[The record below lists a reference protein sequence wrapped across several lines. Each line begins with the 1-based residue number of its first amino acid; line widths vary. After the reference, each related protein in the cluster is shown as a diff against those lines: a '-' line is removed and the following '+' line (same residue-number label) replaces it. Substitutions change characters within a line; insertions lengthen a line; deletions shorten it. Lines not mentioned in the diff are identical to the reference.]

1 MHSFKTFSSVIA
13 VHCFPLRFKFK
24 CLKVSKDLMHA
35 FGRLNFQN

>member
-1 MHSFKTFSSVIA
+1 MHSFRTFSSVIA
-13 VHCFPLRFKFK
+13 VHCFPLRKFK